1 MNTMNRTL
9 LTSAVLL
16 TAALSTAACDS
27 GQKSSSAAA
36 SSSADGTQSYA
47 SILELDAAVAAGTHC
62 SGLATQPTTLAKSQ
76 ATCDLPS
83 GSKLVLQVWRDAA
96 GRDAGV
102 QQQATALSARKATSC
117 FVVGRGAKALWSVDA
132 SADTSAC
139 TTVATT
145 TGGRVVKANG
155 STKG

>member
-16 TAALSTAACDS
+16 TAALSTAACGS
-27 GQKSSSAAA
+27 GQQPSGAAA

-47 SILELDAAVAAGTHC
+47 SILGLDAAVAAGTHC

-83 GSKLVLQVWRDAA
+83 GSTLVLQVWRDAV

-102 QQQATALSARKATSC
+102 QQQTTALAAKHAAYC
-117 FVVGRGAKALWSVDA
+117 FVAGRGAKALWSVDA
-132 SADTSAC
+132 SADPGAC
-139 TTVATT
+139 TTIATK

-155 STKG
+155 SSKG